1 MHDFQL
7 MFIFNH
13 EIRLS
18 FLRDLKMAESMFL
31 QRNLS
36 LVALQDPWLPC
47 FWMN

>member
-18 FLRDLKMAESMFL
+18 FLRVQMMAE
-31 QRNLS
+31 N
-36 LVALQDPWLPC
+36 
-47 FWMN
+47 